1 MCASLK
7 KPGISHLPIRWDITS
22 HLPLLFSERRIQK
35 DSCKP
40 LLRDIISNTFT
51 VWEDNS
57 YDQWYGNKLFP
68 SIQVC
73 LYLQQHFVLSKLA
86 RELKMVTKHTQEVPS
101 SSIVHPLWPLMH
113 HKERLNWKIKLLY
126 EVIHISINKIEHFFF
141 SEAKNKELTVCVR
154 ALWQISGFF
163 HPLVSFTKSL
173 SAYPLTLL
181 LYIVSFIMFALN
193 EISWLLINITTFF
206 YINEILINVLHAHSM
221 H

>member
-35 DSCKP
+35 DSWKP

-141 SEAKNKELTVCVR
+141 LKPRIRS
-154 ALWQISGFF
+154 WQ
-163 HPLVSFTKSL
+163 
-173 SAYPLTLL
+173 SA
-181 LYIVSFIMFALN
+181 
-193 EISWLLINITTFF
+193 
-206 YINEILINVLHAHSM
+206 
-221 H
+221 